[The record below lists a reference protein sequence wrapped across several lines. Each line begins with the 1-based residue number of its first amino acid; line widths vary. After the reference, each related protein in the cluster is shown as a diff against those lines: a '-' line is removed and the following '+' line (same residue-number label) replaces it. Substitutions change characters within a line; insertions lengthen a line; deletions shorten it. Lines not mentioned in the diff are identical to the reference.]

1 MPIPSLSRT
10 LPILTATLLL
20 ITNAIAAEDI
30 PGSGDHP
37 LVERVAG
44 SYIATFDRTDYDEVR
59 FPAGPLVDDEYEAIE
74 VREGEHLVLSY
85 YFEDDETS
93 PLRIFRNYEQALTAA
108 GFEVLYSDGGDEL
121 GWRQGRG
128 FVGGTDLFSRS
139 HRHCCRPRTSGDV
152 GMRYLLAEHEE
163 EGVTVSMLTFDA
175 AFNLGAVALV
185 NIVTAEDMEV
195 GMDHAPLSADEM
207 QAGLVAD
214 GRVAIHNILFAFD
227 SDEILP
233 ESAESLAA
241 IAELM
246 NEQADLKLLVVGH
259 TDYVGDFDYNLRL
272 SMERATSVV
281 DYLTGEHGIAR
292 ERLQSAGAGM
302 MSPITTNT
310 TDEGRAQ
317 NRRVELVQMAD

>member
-1 MPIPSLSRT
+1 MNLSLKLS
-10 LPILTATLLL
+10 LLTATVFL
-20 ITNAIAAEDI
+20 TASAIAAEDI
-30 PGSGDHP
+30 AGSGDHP

-59 FPAGPLVDDEYEAIE
+59 FPAGPLVEDEYESVE

-85 YFEDDETS
+85 YFDDDDTS
-93 PLRIFRNYEQALTAA
+93 PLRIFRNYEQALSAA
-108 GFEVLYSDGGDEL
+108 GFEILFSDGGDEL

-128 FVGGTDLFSRS
+128 FFGGTDLFGRS
-139 HRHCCRPRTSGDV
+139 DRRCCRPRTSGDV
-152 GMRYLLAEHEE
+152 GMRYLLAENDD
-163 EGVTVSMLTFDA
+163 EGVTVSVLTFDA

-214 GRVAIHNILFAFD
+214 GKVAIQNILFAFD

-233 ESAESLAA
+233 ESAESLAT

-246 NEQADLKLLVVGH
+246 GDQSDLKLLVVGH
-259 TDYVGDFDYNLRL
+259 TDNVGDFDYNLRL
-272 SMERATSVV
+272 SMARATSVV
-281 DYLTGEHGIAR
+281 EYLVSEHGIDAD
-292 ERLQSAGAGM
+292 RLQAAGAGM
-302 MSPITTNT
+302 MAPVTTNL
-310 TDEGRAQ
+310 TDEGRSQ